1 MGLDYKIT
9 ELKKQEEPRT
19 ATIRHYEKVMVEME
33 NELEKF
39 NKDNISLHLEKS
51 NHRQRIRAAESDLSK
66 LRQQLRDSRT
76 IIKNMKNE
84 IHKAAGLIQDTTEMK
99 HAVAKLHSVYCQTNQ
114 SAQGKKAKDADVLEA
129 ENSEKKSKALLARQK
144 EHLEQSVAMLQKKSL
159 KDKQNMKKAQVK
171 IMQENVHLI
180 AEINKLR
187 AELKGSR
194 VHVSNLET
202 ALGIKNSEKKKNNK
216 NREAVEAIMRDYT
229 APLTKQRNQIDDL
242 EVIVSRQQTQ
252 LSMLVNEKDKA
263 VGSLTQQKRRLEIQR
278 NNMETEIKDLKKLSQ
293 IRRRSAPSST
303 DLE

>member
-1 MGLDYKIT
+1 MGMFYKPKTRKRSRKRCWPGKRSISSSRSRCFR
-9 ELKKQEEPRT
+9 KSRK
-19 ATIRHYEKVMVEME
+19 
-33 NELEKF
+33 N
-39 NKDNISLHLEKS
+39 NK
-51 NHRQRIRAAESDLSK
+51 
-66 LRQQLRDSRT
+66 
-76 IIKNMKNE
+76 
-84 IHKAAGLIQDTTEMK
+84 
-99 HAVAKLHSVYCQTNQ
+99 
-114 SAQGKKAKDADVLEA
+114 
-129 ENSEKKSKALLARQK
+129 
-144 EHLEQSVAMLQKKSL
+144 
-159 KDKQNMKKAQVK
+159 NMKKAQVK

-229 APLTKQRNQIDDL
+229 APLTKQRNQINDL